1 MWFPSP
7 SSFIS
12 RLLEELYLTYEQNE
26 AKGQQEEKPVLGG
39 QEFVKVLEK
48 HKALGKMKFNLWTV
62 GPLIWSPDST
72 TYELR
77 NVLTYVDQHK
87 HARSTRRQ
95 MKCHALS

>member
-1 MWFPSP
+1 M
-7 SSFIS
+7 
-12 RLLEELYLTYEQNE
+12 
-26 AKGQQEEKPVLGG
+26 GG

-72 TYELR
+72 NYELR

-87 HARSTRRQ
+87 HA
-95 MKCHALS
+95 